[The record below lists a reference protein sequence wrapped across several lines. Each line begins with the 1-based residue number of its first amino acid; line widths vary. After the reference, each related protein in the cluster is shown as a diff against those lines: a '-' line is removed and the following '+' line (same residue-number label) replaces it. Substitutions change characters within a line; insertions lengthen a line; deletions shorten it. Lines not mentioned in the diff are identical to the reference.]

1 VPPYKGS
8 VPEYPAWV
16 KYNIVFQKL
25 SCCLYSI
32 SLTSLIVH

>member
-16 KYNIVFQKL
+16 KYIN
-25 SCCLYSI
+25 SI
-32 SLTSLIVH
+32 SEAAVLLVQYHSL